1 LDKNF
6 KGLFGNGDDEEQEDN
21 NVGSR
26 SVGKSFMRSYG
37 WIYQSKLIA
46 DFEGLKINEVYD
58 LETLQCL
65 NTLAYL
71 KAKAS
76 FDREQY
82 ANK

>member
-1 LDKNF
+1 
-6 KGLFGNGDDEEQEDN
+6 
-21 NVGSR
+21 
-26 SVGKSFMRSYG
+26 MRQYG

-46 DFEGLKINEVYD
+46 EFEGIKINEVYD

-76 FDREQY
+76 FDKEQY